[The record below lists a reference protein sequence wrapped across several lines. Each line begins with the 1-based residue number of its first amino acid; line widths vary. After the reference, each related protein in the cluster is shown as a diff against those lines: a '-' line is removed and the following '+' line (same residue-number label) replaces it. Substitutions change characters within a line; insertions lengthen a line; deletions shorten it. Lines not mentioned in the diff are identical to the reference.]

1 MTQGTNKDSKF
12 SPSSFFHPAKKA
24 RSMHAILQ
32 LTCALCILEA
42 TTLVSGEMR
51 SSSKKVLHRRTREP
65 NGQSP
70 IDCKLT
76 HWSEWGPC
84 DPCSNQRFRSRS
96 VQQFGQFRGK
106 QCLEPLGDTQS
117 CKTSTACP
125 EEQEIDCGADFRCD
139 SGRCIKRMLVCN
151 VDNDCGDSSDESDCE
166 RDPKSPCRNP
176 DIEVSEIGRTA
187 GQGINILGMQPMAS
201 PFENE
206 YFNGVCDR
214 VRDGNTRTYYRKPWN
229 VAFLN
234 YDTKAEKRFTTEF
247 YYDRVTMIKEIYH
260 EKQEYFS
267 VSMSV
272 KYTPTENNQATSIN
286 SSLGYQFSRNESLN
300 YIFRYS
306 KERKQTFLHVKGKI
320 QLGRFQMRSQRV
332 QLTDAFLEDVKYLP
346 TEYDKGEYFRFLEMY
361 GTHYAVSGTVGGKY
375 ELLYVLDNY
384 AMKLKGVTEDDVK
397 KCLGYHLDVSLV
409 NKELAFQ
416 GGVKGGKCKSIN
428 RKSNYTH
435 DDDAVIDDIIS
446 LVEGGKIDFSVKIK
460 EMLLR
465 NAKVVDVEDYIQWAN
480 SLIDAPVVIQ
490 QKPSPIY
497 TLVPVNMKDAH
508 IKKQN
513 LERAIEEYITEYSVC
528 KCKPCKNGGTLLLVD
543 GECICLCS
551 SYFKGDAC
559 QIPKSRV
566 DEDKKVTDGGW
577 SCWTAWSHCVQGE
590 RARTRQCNNPA
601 PGPGGRPCQGDSIE
615 KSHCSQ
621 AK

>member
-1 MTQGTNKDSKF
+1 LGSLCV
-12 SPSSFFHPAKKA
+12 
-24 RSMHAILQ
+24 ILGVYA
-32 LTCALCILEA
+32 LTF
-42 TTLVSGEMR
+42 GPDF
-51 SSSKKVLHRRTREP
+51 LHRRTREP
-65 NGQSP
+65 NAPSP
-70 IDCKLT
+70 IDCKLSR
-76 HWSEWGPC
+76 WSEWGPC
-84 DPCSNQRFRSRS
+84 DPCSNLKFRSRS

-106 QCLEPLGDTQS
+106 RCLESLGNSQS
-117 CKTSTACP
+117 CKTSIACP

-139 SGRCIKRMLVCN
+139 SGRCIKKRLVCN
-151 VDNDCGDSSDESDCE
+151 VDNDCGDFSDESDCE
-166 RDPKSPCRNP
+166 RDPKSPCRDP

-187 GQGINILGMQPMAS
+187 GQGISILGMQPMAS

-206 YFNGVCDR
+206 YFNGLCDR

-234 YDTKAEKRFTTEF
+234 YDTKADKRFTTEF
-247 YYDRVTMIKEIYH
+247 FYDHVTMIKEVYR
-260 EKQEYFS
+260 EKQEHFS

-272 KYTPTENNQATSIN
+272 KYTPTEKNQGTSVN
-286 SSLGYQFSRNESLN
+286 ASLGYHKTCLIVPFVQ
-300 YIFRYS
+300 
-306 KERKQTFLHVKGKI
+306 KQTFMHVKGKI
-320 QLGRFQMRSQRV
+320 QLGRFQMRSRDV
-332 QLTDAFLEDVKYLP
+332 RLTDAFLEDLKFLP
-346 TEYDKGEYFRFLEMY
+346 TEYDKGEYFSFLEMY

-384 AMKLKGVTEDDVK
+384 AMSLKEVTVEDVK
-397 KCLGYHLDVSLV
+397 ECLGYHLDVSLV
-409 NKELAFQ
+409 NKELDFK
-416 GGVKGGKCKSIN
+416 GGVKGGKCEN
-428 RKSNYTH
+428 TH

-465 NAKVVDVEDYIQWAN
+465 NAKVVDVEDYIQWAT

-490 QKPSPIY
+490 QKPSPIH
-497 TLVPVNMKDAH
+497 TLVPVKMKDAH

-513 LERAIEEYITEYSVC
+513 LERAIEDYITEYSVC
-528 KCKPCKNGGTLLLVD
+528 KCEPCKNGGTLLLVD
-543 GECICLCS
+543 GECMCLCS

-559 QIPKSRV
+559 QIPKSRD

-590 RARTRQCNNPA
+590 RTRTRQCNNPA

-615 KSHCSQ
+615 KSYCSQ

>member
-12 SPSSFFHPAKKA
+12 SPSSFFHLAKKA

-65 NGQSP
+65 NAQSP
-70 IDCKLT
+70 IDCKLSR
-76 HWSEWGPC
+76 WSEWGPC
-84 DPCSNQRFRSRS
+84 DPCSNLRFRSRN

-106 QCLEPLGDTQS
+106 RCLESLGDRQS
-117 CKTSTACP
+117 CKTSIACP

-139 SGRCIKRMLVCN
+139 SGRCIKKRLVCN
-151 VDNDCGDSSDESDCE
+151 VDNDCGDFSDESDCE
-166 RDPKSPCRNP
+166 RDPKSPCRDP

-206 YFNGVCDR
+206 YFNGLCER

-229 VAFLN
+229 VAVLN
-234 YDTKAEKRFTTEF
+234 YD
-247 YYDRVTMIKEIYH
+247 
-260 EKQEYFS
+260 
-267 VSMSV
+267 
-272 KYTPTENNQATSIN
+272 
-286 SSLGYQFSRNESLN
+286 
-300 YIFRYS
+300 
-306 KERKQTFLHVKGKI
+306 KQTFMHVKGKI
-320 QLGRFQMRSQRV
+320 QLGRFQMRSRDV
-332 QLTDAFLEDVKYLP
+332 RLTDAFLEDLKFLP

-384 AMKLKGVTEDDVK
+384 AMSLKEVTVEDVK
-397 KCLGYHLDVSLV
+397 ECLGYHLDVSLV
-409 NKELAFQ
+409 NKELDFK
-416 GGVKGGKCKSIN
+416 GGVKGGKCESIN
-428 RKSNYTH
+428 VKSSYTH

-465 NAKVVDVEDYIQWAN
+465 NAKVVDVEDYIQWAT

-490 QKPSPIY
+490 QKPSPIH
-497 TLVPVNMKDAH
+497 TLVPVKMKDAH

-513 LERAIEEYITEYSVC
+513 LERAIEDYITEYSVC
-528 KCKPCKNGGTLLLVD
+528 KCEPCKNGGTLLLVD
-543 GECICLCS
+543 GECMCLCS

-559 QIPKSRV
+559 QIPKSRA

-590 RARTRQCNNPA
+590 HTRTRQCNNPA
-601 PGPGGRPCQGDSIE
+601 PGPGDRPCQGDSIE
-615 KSHCSQ
+615 KSYCSQ

>member
-12 SPSSFFHPAKKA
+12 SPSSFFHLAKKA

-32 LTCALCILEA
+32 LTCVLCILEA

-51 SSSKKVLHRRTREP
+51 SSSKKVLHRRTRELNAP
-65 NGQSP
+65 SP
-70 IDCKLT
+70 VDCKLSR
-76 HWSEWGPC
+76 WSEWGPC
-84 DPCSNQRFRSRS
+84 DPCSNLRFRSRS

-106 QCLEPLGDTQS
+106 RCLESLGDTQS
-117 CKTSTACP
+117 CKASTACP

-139 SGRCIKRMLVCN
+139 SGRCIKKRLVCN

-166 RDPKSPCRNP
+166 RDPKSPCRDP

-206 YFNGVCDR
+206 YFNGLCDR

-229 VAFLN
+229 VAVLN
-234 YDTKAEKRFTTEF
+234 YDTKADKRFTTEF
-247 YYDRVTMIKEIYH
+247 FYDRVTMIKEIYH
-260 EKQEYFS
+260 EKQEHFS
-267 VSMSV
+267 VSMSI
-272 KYTPTENNQATSIN
+272 KYTPTEKNQGLNA
-286 SSLGYQFSRNESLN
+286 SLGYQYSRNESLN
-300 YIFRYS
+300 YILRYA
-306 KERKQTFLHVKGKI
+306 KERKQTFMHVKGKI
-320 QLGRFQMRSQRV
+320 QLGRFQMRSRDV
-332 QLTDAFLEDVKYLP
+332 QLTEAFLEDVKYLP

-384 AMKLKGVTEDDVK
+384 AMSLKEVTVEDVK
-397 KCLGYHLDVSLV
+397 ECLGYHLDVSLV
-409 NKELAFQ
+409 NKKLDFQ
-416 GGVKGGKCKSIN
+416 GGVKGGKCESIN
-428 RKSNYTH
+428 VKTNYTH

-465 NAKVVDVEDYIQWAN
+465 NAKVVDVEDYIQWAT

-490 QKPSPIY
+490 QRPSPIH
-497 TLVPVNMKDAH
+497 TLVPVKMKDAH

-513 LERAIEEYITEYSVC
+513 LERAIEDYITEYSVC
-528 KCKPCKNGGTLLLVD
+528 KCEPCKNGGTLLLVD

-551 SYFKGDAC
+551 SYFTGNAC
-559 QIPKSRV
+559 QIPKSRA
-566 DEDKKVTDGGW
+566 DEDKMVTDGGW

-590 RARTRQCNNPA
+590 HTRTRQCNNPA

-615 KSHCSQ
+615 KSYCSQ

>member
-12 SPSSFFHPAKKA
+12 SPSSFFHLAKKA

-32 LTCALCILEA
+32 LICALCILEA
-42 TTLVSGEMR
+42 TSLVSGQRR
-51 SSSKKVLHRRTREP
+51 SSGKVLHRRTREP
-65 NGQSP
+65 NAQSP
-70 IDCKLT
+70 IDCKLSR
-76 HWSEWGPC
+76 WSEWGPC
-84 DPCSNQRFRSRS
+84 DPCSNLRFRSRS
-96 VQQFGQFRGK
+96 VEKFGQFRGK
-106 QCLEPLGDTQS
+106 RCLESLGDTQS
-117 CKTSTACP
+117 CKTSIACP

-139 SGRCIKRMLVCN
+139 SGRCIKKRLVCN
-151 VDNDCGDSSDESDCE
+151 VDNDCGDFSDESDCE
-166 RDPKSPCRNP
+166 RDPKSPCRDS

-206 YFNGVCDR
+206 YFNGVCER

-229 VAFLN
+229 VAVLN
-234 YDTKAEKRFTTEF
+234 YDTKADKRFTTEF
-247 YYDRVTMIKEIYH
+247 FHDRVTMIKEIFH
-260 EKQEYFS
+260 EKQEHFS
-267 VSMSV
+267 VSMSI
-272 KYTPTENNQATSIN
+272 KQTPTENSQGTSLN
-286 SSLGYQFSRNESLN
+286 ASLGYQYSRNESLN
-300 YIFRYS
+300 YILRYS
-306 KERKQTFLHVKGKI
+306 KERKQTFMHVKGKI
-320 QLGRFQMRSQRV
+320 QLGRFQMRSRDV
-332 QLTDAFLEDVKYLP
+332 RLTDAFLEDLKFLP

-384 AMKLKGVTEDDVK
+384 AMSLKEVTVEDVK
-397 KCLGYHLDVSLV
+397 ECLGYHLDVSLV
-409 NKELAFQ
+409 NKELDFK
-416 GGVKGGKCKSIN
+416 GHVKGGKCESIN
-428 RKSNYTH
+428 VKSNYTH

-465 NAKVVDVEDYIQWAN
+465 NAKVVDVEDYIQWAT

-490 QKPSPIY
+490 QKPSPIH
-497 TLVPVNMKDAH
+497 TLVPVKMKDAH

-513 LERAIEEYITEYSVC
+513 LERAIEDYITEYSVC
-528 KCKPCKNGGTLLLVD
+528 KCEPCKNGGTLLLVD
-543 GECICLCS
+543 GECMCLCS

-559 QIPKSRV
+559 QIPKSRA

-577 SCWTAWSHCVQGE
+577 SCWTAWSQCVQGE
-590 RARTRQCNNPA
+590 HTRTRQCNNPA

-615 KSHCSQ
+615 KSYCSQ

>member
-1 MTQGTNKDSKF
+1 
-12 SPSSFFHPAKKA
+12 
-24 RSMHAILQ
+24 MHAILQ

-42 TTLVSGEMR
+42 TTLVLGER

-65 NGQSP
+65 NAPSP
-70 IDCKLT
+70 IDCKLSS
-76 HWSEWGPC
+76 WSEWGPC
-84 DPCSNQRFRSRS
+84 DPCASLKFRSRS

-106 QCLEPLGDTQS
+106 RCLEPLGDTQS
-117 CKTSTACP
+117 CKTSIACP

-139 SGRCIKRMLVCN
+139 SGRCIKKRLVCN
-151 VDNDCGDSSDESDCE
+151 VDNDCGDFSDESDCE
-166 RDPKSPCRNP
+166 RDPKSPCRDP

-187 GQGINILGMQPMAS
+187 GQGISILGMQPMAS

-206 YFNGVCDR
+206 YFNGLCDR

-229 VAFLN
+229 VASLN
-234 YDTKAEKRFTTEF
+234 YDTKADKRFITEF
-247 YYDRVTMIKEIYH
+247 FYDRVTMIKEIYR
-260 EKQEYFS
+260 EKQEHFS
-267 VSMSV
+267 ASMSV
-272 KYTPTENNQATSIN
+272 KYTPTENSQGTSVN
-286 SSLGYQFSRNESLN
+286 ASLGYQFSRNESLN
-300 YIFRYS
+300 YVLRYY
-306 KERKQTFLHVKGKI
+306 KERKQTFMHVKGKI
-320 QLGRFQMRSQRV
+320 QLGRFQMRTRDV
-332 QLTDAFLEDVKYLP
+332 RLTDAFLEDLKFLP

-384 AMKLKGVTEDDVK
+384 AMNLKEVTVEDVK
-397 KCLGYHLDVSLV
+397 ECLGYHLDVSLV
-409 NKELAFQ
+409 NKELDFK
-416 GGVKGGKCKSIN
+416 GGIKGGKCESIN
-428 RKSNYTH
+428 VKSNYTH

-465 NAKVVDVEDYIQWAN
+465 NAKVVDVEDYIQWAT

-490 QKPSPIY
+490 QKPSPIH
-497 TLVPVNMKDAH
+497 TLVPVKMKDAH

-513 LERAIEEYITEYSVC
+513 LERAIEDYVTEYSVC
-528 KCKPCKNGGTLLLVD
+528 KCQPCKNGGTLLLVD

-551 SYFKGDAC
+551 SYFKGNAC

-577 SCWTAWSHCVQGE
+577 SCWTAWSDCVQGE
-590 RARTRQCNNPA
+590 HTRTRQCNNPA

-615 KSHCSQ
+615 KSYCSP